1 MIAFLI
7 SILAVIFFI
16 FSFLNFDLR
25 TKLANSKD
33 LNKAYDD
40 LVLAQKNENN
50 ARILHTDTLKA
61 QILSYSNLIE
71 AQAKL
76 IIATQKEMLLYK
88 EIVENISHEQ
98 TPNSKLN

>member
-33 LNKAYDD
+33 LNKAYDN
-40 LVLAQKNENN
+40 LVLAQKNEND
-50 ARILHTDTLKA
+50 ARII
-61 QILSYSNLIE
+61 QIRAYKDLIE
-71 AQAKL
+71 AQIKL
-76 IIATQKEMLLYK
+76 IDATQKELLVYK
-88 EIVENISHEQ
+88 EIVESISYEQ
-98 TPNSKLN
+98 TPSSKLN